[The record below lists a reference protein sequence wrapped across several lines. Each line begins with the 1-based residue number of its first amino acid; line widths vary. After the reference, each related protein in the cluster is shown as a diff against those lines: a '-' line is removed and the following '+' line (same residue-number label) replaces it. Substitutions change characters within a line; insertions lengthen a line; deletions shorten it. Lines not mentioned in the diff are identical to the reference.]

1 MSDRIGFIG
10 LGRLGSAMVTRLCET
25 GPAPRVW
32 NRDHAKSARLTSH
45 GAIAVQTPRDLVA
58 ESDLILCCIHDGAA
72 VEEVL
77 FGASGAASG
86 RAAGKVFVD
95 MSTIGPDAT
104 RRLAARLFDACA
116 MTWVDAPVSGGVP
129 AAETGKLVV
138 MAGGTPADIERVRP
152 VLERLSQRITRIGE
166 VGTGQAVKAINQML
180 VGGYV
185 AVVAEGL
192 SLAERYGLE
201 VNALPD
207 ILKGGLA
214 DSNILQNQGR
224 RMAVTPMERAGSAAI
239 MIKDLD
245 IATSMATT
253 LSQTVPVASLVAQL
267 YRLQTG
273 VGYDEFGMIGLMRLF
288 RGEPQPRS

>member
-1 MSDRIGFIG
+1 
-10 LGRLGSAMVTRLCET
+10 
-25 GPAPRVW
+25 
-32 NRDHAKSARLTSH
+32 
-45 GAIAVQTPRDLVA
+45 
-58 ESDLILCCIHDGAA
+58 
-72 VEEVL
+72 
-77 FGASGAASG
+77 
-86 RAAGKVFVD
+86 

-192 SLAERYGLE
+192 SLAERYGLD

-267 YRLQTG
+267 YRLQAG

-288 RGEPQPRS
+288 RGEPQPRG

>member
-1 MSDRIGFIG
+1 
-10 LGRLGSAMVTRLCET
+10 
-25 GPAPRVW
+25 
-32 NRDHAKSARLTSH
+32 
-45 GAIAVQTPRDLVA
+45 
-58 ESDLILCCIHDGAA
+58 
-72 VEEVL
+72 
-77 FGASGAASG
+77 
-86 RAAGKVFVD
+86 
-95 MSTIGPDAT
+95 
-104 RRLAARLFDACA
+104 

-138 MAGGTPADIERVRP
+138 MAGGTAADVERVRP